1 MGRYHGGE
9 APAPGA
15 PERLGVLVVNL
26 GTPDAP
32 ETGAV
37 RRYLA
42 EFLWDPRVVELP
54 RPLWW
59 PILYGFILPTRP
71 SRSAAAY
78 RKVWTAEGSPL
89 LAISRRQVEA
99 LRGRLAAAL
108 PGPVELALG
117 MRYGRPSIA
126 GALEGLRTANVRRLL
141 VLPLYPQYASA
152 TSGST
157 FDAVAAVLE
166 RWRWVPELRLVTS
179 YADEP
184 RYIAALAASVREYRA
199 AHGQGEH
206 LLMSFHGLPQATAD
220 AGDPYPLQCRHTAR
234 LLAEA
239 LGLAEAD
246 WSISFQSRLGRQ
258 EWLRPYTDERVRE
271 LAGRGVRRLDVI
283 CPGFSADCLETLEEI
298 AQQNAEFFHEAGGST
313 LAYVPALNERTDHI
327 EFLAELVQRHAR
339 GWPEAGG

>member
-1 MGRYHGGE
+1 M
-9 APAPGA
+9 
-15 PERLGVLVVNL
+15 LVVNL

-89 LAISRRQVEA
+89 LAISQRQVEA
-99 LRGRLAAAL
+99 LRKRLAAAL

-220 AGDPYPLQCRHTAR
+220 AGDPYPLQCRRTAR

-271 LAGRGVRRLDVI
+271 LAGRGVRRLDVV

-327 EFLAELVQRHAR
+327 DFLAELVQRHAR